1 MTAPTT
7 PTAENIRPGQVIVV
21 QGAISFARTASLI
34 DGVELQRRVASSKS
48 QYPTDS
54 PHTLMVLS
62 QAEIVPADP
71 TQYSWEESY
80 VKSLFFEHKKNP
92 EKGLGYEAKNVTK
105 SLPTLLT
112 VDPENPGSY
121 RQVVDVE
128 GEIARDTV
136 VRIVVVTY
144 QSKDKNGREYQK
156 LGLGLEAIIL
166 STPEV
171 PYAPKSGARNLDLSS
186 YGITLSTP
194 LVATNG
200 VETEVPN
207 QIVRTDASG
216 LPAAPV
222 APSAPV
228 QPVAAPAPVAS
239 AAPAAPSAPLAPAA
253 PVAPIQPAAAAHP
266 AAPSAPAAPAAPMAP
281 VQPIVPVAAAYQVA
295 APGAAAGNPDDPF
308 AGTPSPSWGGAGIQ
322 VPA

>member
-34 DGVELQRRVASSKS
+34 DGVELERRVSHSKS

-54 PHTLMVLS
+54 PHTLIALS

-171 PYAPKSGARNLDLSS
+171 PYAPKSGARNLDLRS

-200 VETEVPN
+200 VESEVPN
-207 QIVRTDASG
+207 EIVRTDASG

-239 AAPAAPSAPLAPAA
+239 VAPAAPSAPLAPAA
-253 PVAPIQPAAAAHP
+253 PVAPFQPAAAAP
-266 AAPSAPAAPAAPMAP
+266 VAPAAPMAP

-295 APGAAAGNPDDPF
+295 APGAPVAPAAGNPDDPF
-308 AGTPSPSWGGAGIQ
+308 SGTPAPSWGGAGIQ